1 MADNSVSTELDTKS
15 EECQRF
21 FRDGL
26 TTSFHK
32 ILNDEAVNGWKYEI
46 HVSCKTAYYS
56 WTSANTYLLPP
67 RSWES
72 RLSFS
77 SFAAEFAASNHC
89 KTAFPYQNHSIS
101 HLSHVEQFGVSPFL
115 KLIRNFT
122 LLFTP
127 HATWKQYGGRN
138 CLTSTLRVYWLVLG
152 LRLHVVLHL

>member
-1 MADNSVSTELDTKS
+1 MCYCWPTIILMADNSVSTELDTKS

-56 WTSANTYLLPP
+56 WTSANTYLLPL

-115 KLIRNFT
+115 KLSRNFT

-138 CLTSTLRVYWLVLG
+138 CLTSTLRVY
-152 LRLHVVLHL
+152 